1 MPLINSSGLPLKLD
15 RRIVIASRLLYRD
28 STRCLKSALKM
39 ANSRTSPENLG
50 IFGFSIRKADCVTF
64 PFAVTG
70 GGTCSVFS
78 LFPGGMITLSAFGT
92 FSAGFCI
99 PVTFS
104 CSELGGEVGIFLTW
118 LSAFPVR
125 LSS

>member
-15 RRIVIASRLLYRD
+15 RRIVIASRLLYRG
-28 STRCLKSALKM
+28 LKSALKV
-39 ANSRTSPENLG
+39 ANSRMSPENLG

-64 PFAVTG
+64 PLAVTG

-78 LFPGGMITLSAFGT
+78 LFPGGMITLSVFGT
-92 FSAGFCI
+92 FSTGFCM

-104 CSELGGEVGIFLTW
+104 CSGLGGEVVYF
-118 LSAFPVR
+118 
-125 LSS
+125 